1 MSELIWVDGS
11 GNQIFWE
18 AGDGHEIFWSDQQ
31 QFPFTPSN
39 FPPGSLTTLQKI
51 IKSYLYVQYND
62 DDDLLAFVESYN
74 ALAQDYLDFV
84 NQLSLPIYTS
94 PSVSGSLLDWVAAG
108 IYGVG
113 RPSLPSGLTTQ
124 VGAFNTYAFNTIPLN
139 GLTRA
144 AVAQYYVTDDDTFRR
159 ILTWSLFTGDGK
171 VFDVRWLKRR
181 VMRFLFGVNGVNF
194 NVDQTYR
201 VSVVFGGGNQ
211 VTVRVL
217 ANQRTLTQ
225 AAFNTSP
232 FNTVAFGAINS
243 INVVF
248 PSIPEAPILKAA
260 IEAGALPTPFQ
271 YDIRIEV

>member
-1 MSELIWVDGS
+1 MSEIIWVDDS
-11 GNQIFWE
+11 GNEIFWE
-18 AGDGHEIFWSDQQ
+18 ATDGHGIFWSEQQ

-51 IKSYLYVQYND
+51 IKAYLYVQYND
-62 DDDLLAFVESYN
+62 DDDLQGFVEAYN
-74 ALAQDYLDFV
+74 TLAQSYLEFA

-108 IYGVG
+108 LYGIT

-124 VGAFNTYAFNTIPLN
+124 VGAFNTYAFNTIPIN
-139 GLTRA
+139 GLTA
-144 AVAQYYVTDDDTFRR
+144 ASVAQYYVTDDDTFRR
-159 ILTWSLFTGDGK
+159 IMTWSLFTGDGR

-217 ANQRTLTQ
+217 KNQRTITQ
-225 AAFNTSP
+225 GPFNTYAFNTLP
-232 FNTVAFGAINS
+232 IGGINS
-243 INVVF
+243 SNVVF

-260 IEAGALPTPFQ
+260 IEAGALPVPFQ
-271 YDIRIEV
+271 YSVSIET